1 MRKKRAI
8 GFLLIAL
15 LIVGAFAGCMADD
28 PGEVTSKESVESGT
42 NEQAA
47 PKSEVSDERK
57 ETLIITGLAWGA
69 PANFNVLTGFPAWPC
84 DKGGSGLVYEPMFMF
99 NSKTQELEP
108 LVATDYKWLNDYTVR
123 ININENAKFSDGE
136 PLTSEDVK
144 YTFEL
149 GQRYSV
155 AWNGI
160 WTHLD
165 KIETEGDQTL
175 VFTLKQ
181 DPLNRLALIENMV
194 NVAIQPQHIWEPIE
208 VANDYDESALA
219 NIFNE
224 DPIGSGP
231 YKVHKYDETR
241 ITIVRNDTYW
251 GQELFGKLPAP
262 KYITH
267 LLFSGND
274 AASNALENGDLD
286 YSENF
291 HPNIWTMWE
300 DGAPVK
306 TYLKDSPYYV
316 GDSIPSIWLN
326 THKKGLDNPD
336 VRRALA
342 YAINYPMI
350 SDMALSGYS
359 RDMVPSVTID
369 ATAEDNLVDKSG
381 FSDLQWTFDLD
392 KAIEILDGIGAVPGE
407 DGIRVLPDGTRLGPW
422 TVESPHGWSDWNASL
437 EIVAQSAKKA
447 GIEIISETP
456 EYGVWENNRNTGQFD
471 IAMYTPASY
480 ITPANPWKRG
490 HDLMYSKDLAEI
502 GEQAFWNY
510 GRYHNDR
517 ANEIID
523 AIPAE
528 THPEKLKELYTELN
542 QIYLRD
548 IPSIPL
554 MYRPTYFYTVNES
567 VWSGFPTEESDLPA
581 YMFDGAGIR
590 GLYEIDNN

>member
-1 MRKKRAI
+1 MRRTRAI
-8 GFLLIAL
+8 SFLLIAL
-15 LIVGAFAGCMADD
+15 LMVGLFAGCKAEESTQSA
-28 PGEVTSKESVESGT
+28 PQATEASGESQE
-42 NEQAA
+42 AA
-47 PKSEVSDERK
+47 PKSDVSDERK

-84 DKGGSGLVYEPMFMF
+84 DKGGSGLIYEPLFMF

-108 LVATDYKWLNDYTVR
+108 LVATDYKWENDYTVR

-136 PLTSEDVK
+136 PLTAEDVK

-155 AWNGI
+155 AWAGI
-160 WTHLD
+160 WTHLE
-165 KIETEGDQTL
+165 KVETEGDYTV

-194 NVAIQPQHIWEPIE
+194 NVAVQPQHIWAPIE
-208 VANDYDESALA
+208 EENGYDESALA

-241 ITIVRNDTYW
+241 ITIVRNDNYW
-251 GQELFGKLPAP
+251 GQEMFGKLPAP

-274 AASNALENGDLD
+274 AASNALQNGDLD

-300 DGAPVK
+300 EGAPVK
-306 TYLKDSPYYV
+306 TYLKDAPYYY
-316 GDSIPSIWLN
+316 GDSIPSLWLN
-326 THKKGLDNPD
+326 THKPGLDNPD

-342 YAINYPMI
+342 FAINYPMI

-359 RDMVPSVTID
+359 RDMVPAVTID
-369 ATAEDNLVDKSG
+369 ATAEDKLVDKAG
-381 FSDLQWTFDLD
+381 FSDKQWTFDID
-392 KAIEILDGIGAVPGE
+392 KANEILDSIGALPGD

-422 TVESPHGWSDWNASL
+422 VVESPHGWSDWNASL
-437 EIVAQSAKKA
+437 EIVSQSAKKA
-447 GIEIISETP
+447 GIEIIAETP
-456 EYGVWENNRNTGQFD
+456 EYSVWENNRNTGQFD
-471 IAMYTPASY
+471 LAMYTPAAY

-490 HDLMYSKDLAEI
+490 HDLMYSKDLPEI

-510 GRYHNDR
+510 GRYHNER

-523 AIPAE
+523 AIPA
-528 THPEKLKELYTELN
+528 TTDKAKLKELYTELN
-542 QIYLRD
+542 KIYLED

-567 VWSGFPTEESDLPA
+567 VWNGFPTNDSDLPA

-590 GLYEIDNN
+590 ALYEIDNN